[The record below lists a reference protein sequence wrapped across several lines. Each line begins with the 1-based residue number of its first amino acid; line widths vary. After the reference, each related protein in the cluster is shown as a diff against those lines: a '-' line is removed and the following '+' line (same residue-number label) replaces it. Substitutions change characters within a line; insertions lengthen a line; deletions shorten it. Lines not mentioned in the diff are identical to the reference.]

1 MEMLEQ
7 MAKHDNICKQLH
19 LPVQAGSDRVLAAM
33 NRRYTREQ
41 YLRLVEDVR
50 RAVPGIS
57 LSSDIMVGFP
67 GETEADFADTLE
79 LVREVRYDAAFT
91 FVYSPRRGTR
101 AAAMPDQISEEVKQ
115 QRIVRLVELQN
126 TMTYESN
133 LRNVGKVETVLL
145 EGRSTKDAQALCG
158 RTDSGKMVNLPGAQ
172 AEIGQIVRVEI
183 VEAKRTTLLGRMLP

>member
-1 MEMLEQ
+1 
-7 MAKHDNICKQLH
+7 
-19 LPVQAGSDRVLAAM
+19 
-33 NRRYTREQ
+33 
-41 YLRLVEDVR
+41 
-50 RAVPGIS
+50 
-57 LSSDIMVGFP
+57 
-67 GETEADFADTLE
+67 
-79 LVREVRYDAAFT
+79 
-91 FVYSPRRGTR
+91 
-101 AAAMPDQISEEVKQ
+101 MPDQIPEEVKQ

-158 RTDSGKMVNLPGAQ
+158 RTDGGKMVNLPGAQ